1 MPNCKTLCLLT
12 LLVALSLPVTGC
24 MPAVGRP
31 FPVQQVRQIEIGQ
44 TTQADVHRM
53 FGEPWRTGIED
64 GFRTWSYGE
73 HSLQNSRELVIRFTE
88 KNVVKSYN
96 FSSSYPED
104 RNL

>member
-1 MPNCKTLCLLT
+1 MPNWKTIT
-12 LLVALSLPVTGC
+12 LVALLLTVSLPFAGC

-31 FPVQQVRQIEIGQ
+31 FPVQQVRQIEIGK

-73 HSLQNSRELVIRFTE
+73 HSLQNSRELLIRFTE